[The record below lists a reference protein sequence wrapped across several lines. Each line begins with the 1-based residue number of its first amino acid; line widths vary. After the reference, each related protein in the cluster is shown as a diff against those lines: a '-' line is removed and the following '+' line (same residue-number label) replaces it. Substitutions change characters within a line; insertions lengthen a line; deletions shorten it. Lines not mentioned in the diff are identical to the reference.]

1 MCFDVCDVT
10 LYKDAMQTT
19 PWRGTTFLQRTDTW
33 RRRRG
38 PIQPVEVQGLEEVVV
53 ALHGVLKRKEGH
65 VFKESQV
72 AGTSMFI
79 MKAYCSSRSPLLY
92 RRPEVPQGG
101 QAFP

>member
-1 MCFDVCDVT
+1 MQGVCFDVCDVT
-10 LYKDAMQTT
+10 LYKDAIQTT
-19 PWRGTTFLQRTDTW
+19 PWRGTTFLQRTDSW

-38 PIQPVEVQGLEEVVV
+38 PIQPVELQGPQ
-53 ALHGVLKRKEGH
+53 EGH

-79 MKAYCSSRSPLLY
+79 MKAYCSSGSPLLY
-92 RRPEVPQGG
+92 RRHEVPQGG